1 MIMSQGPGPVTGCP
15 RTCLKTC
22 VVCCW
27 LGGIDGA
34 EKILPAPDG
43 HRATAGH
50 YLPSSFSTS
59 GGFARFRQ
67 TLWNIGPVTTGPM
80 FHRVDGGQRRGR
92 HGGCGWGAR
101 DWCCSGVGAMGIR
114 PNPNR
119 RDTRPWPLNI
129 KSLPGLNLIGHGGSG
144 IDDGGASI
152 PIRTFASP
160 VLNGVRDWSSRAGRH
175 ETMMPRPAPGSLI
188 DGYRG
193 PARRHPPR
201 HLTPRPI

>member
-1 MIMSQGPGPVTGCP
+1 MIMSQGPGPVTGCT
-15 RTCLKTC
+15 RTCLTTC

-67 TLWNIGPVTTGPM
+67 TLWNIGPVVTGPM

-92 HGGCGWGAR
+92 HGGGGWGGGGWGGR
-101 DWCCSGVGAMGIR
+101 GGWGVGG
-114 PNPNR
+114 
-119 RDTRPWPLNI
+119 
-129 KSLPGLNLIGHGGSG
+129 
-144 IDDGGASI
+144 
-152 PIRTFASP
+152 
-160 VLNGVRDWSSRAGRH
+160 RADPKH
-175 ETMMPRPAPGSLI
+175 
-188 DGYRG
+188 RG
-193 PARRHPPR
+193 KRPPR
-201 HLTPRPI
+201 LYKSR

>member
-1 MIMSQGPGPVTGCP
+1 MGA
-15 RTCLKTC
+15 KT
-22 VVCCW
+22 
-27 LGGIDGA
+27 A
-34 EKILPAPDG
+34 
-43 HRATAGH
+43 AT
-50 YLPSSFSTS
+50 
-59 GGFARFRQ
+59 
-67 TLWNIGPVTTGPM
+67 
-80 FHRVDGGQRRGR
+80 
-92 HGGCGWGAR
+92 
-101 DWCCSGVGAMGIR
+101 
-114 PNPNR
+114 NPNA
-119 RDTRPWPLNI
+119 TLLPLARGCCTQPDPGLSTC